1 MQTFN
6 INYYERVRKNHIHP
20 LSGAFRKY
28 ALFPND
34 NAVTSSLIDGW
45 VYEVYMFQFIS
56 CNMLELEGTTIVDA
70 GANNGHFAVEFA
82 HYVSNSGKVYCF
94 EPQRIIYQQLCAN
107 VFLNGLDNVYAFNE
121 ALGKTETFGRIE
133 KPDYFKNDYVNFGDV
148 HVNLEGGE
156 SVAIKPLDL
165 YELDN
170 VSLIKIDTQGFEPLV
185 IEGAEKTIAKNRPYI
200 FVEIEPQQL
209 TKYGYSDTGLIKQ
222 IEDLGYVVKQF
233 HVGIKYQSTTGL
245 CIDFVCIPKE
255 KYETHNYIIP

>member
-6 INYYERVRKNHIHP
+6 INYYERIRKNHIQP
-20 LSGAFRKY
+20 LNLAFRKY

-45 VYEVYMFQFIS
+45 VYEPYMFEFIS
-56 CNMLELEGTTIVDA
+56 YNMLELEGTTIIDA

-107 VFLNGLDNVYAFNE
+107 VFLNGLDNVYAFNN
-121 ALGKTETFGRIE
+121 ALGDKESIGKIE

-148 HVNLEGGE
+148 HVNIEGGE
-156 SVAIKPLDL
+156 DVYIKTIDSF
-165 YELDN
+165 ELDN
-170 VSLIKIDTQGFEPLV
+170 VSLIKIDTQGFEPL
-185 IEGAEKTIAKNRPYI
+185 ILKGAEKTIAKNRPYMFI
-200 FVEIEPQQL
+200 EIEPDQL
-209 TKYGYSDTGLIKQ
+209 EKYGYNNEELIKQ
-222 IEDLGYVVKQF
+222 IENLNYVVKQF
-233 HVGIKYQSTTGL
+233 HVGIQYQSTTGF

-255 KYETHNYIIP
+255 KYETNNYIIP